1 MIKVRWTGAAGLEF
15 SHNGVV
21 YLMDPYLSRAGKIE
35 LLFKRLVPRRD
46 VIMHYLSTLPG
57 ELKAVMIGHTHFDHA
72 LDIPHIAEATSA
84 QLIGSASLAKLLDAC
99 GMKDRVTLCQD
110 RERIS
115 LSGGAAV
122 TMIPARHGK
131 VLFGR
136 IPYPGE
142 IDSQTRL
149 PGKARDYRHG
159 QVFNILLELGGISFL
174 HIGSAGLIDTALEG
188 QACDVLFL
196 CQAGWKNTPDYLPR
210 ILSRVRPT
218 TIVPFHF
225 DDFTAP
231 VRAGG
236 STPSLPLLGKKRFQ
250 DELAHHAPQ
259 AQVLWPEIHKAM
271 MF

>member
-1 MIKVRWTGAAGLEF
+1 
-15 SHNGVV
+15 
-21 YLMDPYLSRAGKIE
+21 
-35 LLFKRLVPRRD
+35 
-46 VIMHYLSTLPG
+46 MHYLSTLPG
-57 ELKAVMIGHTHFDHA
+57 GLKAVMIGHTHFNHA

-142 IDSQTRL
+142 NPTR
-149 PGKARDYRHG
+149 RHG
-159 QVFNILLELGGISFL
+159 YPARPRYRRIARSSTYSGTRWHKL
-174 HIGSAGLIDTALEG
+174 SAHRQRRSDRYCPGRSG
-188 QACDVLFL
+188 VRDVLFL

-250 DELAHHAPQ
+250 DQLADHVPSSGSGST
-259 AQVLWPEIHKAM
+259 
-271 MF
+271 